1 LRLQNFGAVAG
12 EWFALESSRTSSRSF
27 FLFDLVFFVAFDFR
41 FSPFCMRRG
50 RSSGVPSLIPVPD
63 PERLIRI
70 ARRGDS
76 ENQTQLMADQEQHI
90 AELQQTIATMTAQL
104 QVLTQREVAR
114 QAADRHER
122 DQPTTLGEYMM
133 PTSRGPISGVVFP

>member
-1 LRLQNFGAVAG
+1 
-12 EWFALESSRTSSRSF
+12 
-27 FLFDLVFFVAFDFR
+27 
-41 FSPFCMRRG
+41 MRRG
-50 RSSGVPSLIPVPD
+50 RSSGVPSLIPVSD